1 MYMPNTRILHLEPN
15 ATYIPPT
22 RVGVLRWVTRI
33 LKFGLGLTQIFSGFR
48 YQHVGIG
55 NAKLWRWGSKPTPVP
70 NANGFASQWNIG
82 LRLCKALQM
91 KKKYIGY
98 IRLYKNFFF
107 TFMLAIAVN
116 QYTSPRLK
124 S

>member
-1 MYMPNTRILHLEPN
+1 MQPKI
-15 ATYIPPT
+15 
-22 RVGVLRWVTRI
+22 RVGANAN
-33 LKFGLGLTQIFSGFR
+33 FFSVFR
-48 YQHVGIG
+48 YQHVGTG
-55 NAKLWRWGSKPTPVP
+55 NAKLWRWGSKPTPIP

-91 KKKYIGY
+91 KKKNIGY
-98 IRLYKNFFF
+98 IRLYKNFF
-107 TFMLAIAVN
+107 LLVN